1 MTLPGS
7 SCGEKGERGNISTE
21 GDQPVLSSPPTM
33 AFLSAHLTSMVRTLS
48 ASGKR
53 SHTLPF
59 IFSLMMKLWQV
70 FQSPIFI
77 ALEAATTCS
86 LIDSG
91 GPERLGMRQGLGKLG
106 NIAPALGTIQGGTLD
121 KRANNQTGTLPA
133 PH

>member
-7 SCGEKGERGNISTE
+7 SYGIKK
-21 GDQPVLSSPPTM
+21 SSSGKETNQSFIPHSPHSP
-33 AFLSAHLTSMVRTLS
+33 SAHLTSMVRTLS

-59 IFSLMMKLWQV
+59 IFSLIIKLWQV

-91 GPERLGMRQGLGKLG
+91 GPERLGMRQGLGKPGTRVL
-106 NIAPALGTIQGGTLD
+106 APTSTVQGGTQAS
-121 KRANNQTGTLPA
+121 RANNQTGDLLIS
-133 PH
+133 H